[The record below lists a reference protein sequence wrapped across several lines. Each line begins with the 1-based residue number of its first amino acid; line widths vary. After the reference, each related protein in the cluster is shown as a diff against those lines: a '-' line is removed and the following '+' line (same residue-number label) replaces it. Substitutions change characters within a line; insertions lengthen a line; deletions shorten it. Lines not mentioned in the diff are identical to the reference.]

1 MGRHR
6 WKTVFGIVVTIAL
19 LAWVLRDVSAQEV
32 WHELSQSNPLWL
44 ALAVALATLSFALR
58 AVRWRILLE
67 PVISDTRFNSRFGAV
82 CIGFAVNNILPARLG
97 EFTRAFA
104 LTRTEPVPLSASI
117 ASLVVERILDGVVLA
132 IFLFVTI
139 SLPGF
144 PLGEGSTAELIR
156 RTANIGAVAFGIG
169 LGVLWL
175 AARRPAAT
183 GRLFDRT
190 VARWLPDRFA
200 EKASHAAASFVH
212 GLGALAS
219 PGVFLRALF
228 WSFVVW
234 IDLSL
239 SIWAGLEAFDISG
252 PGIPGS
258 HFLQAVIAF
267 AVAAPS
273 SPGFFGVFEAAV
285 RVGLGPWNVSAP
297 RVVSFATSYHIL
309 TFIPVTL
316 IGLWYLQRLG
326 LSWSDV
332 GRAEQRAEER
342 PAARLETA
350 GPPPAEEDGA
360 RGGSQ

>member
-6 WKTVFGIVVTIAL
+6 WKTVLGIAITVAL

-32 WHELSQSNPLWL
+32 WHELRQSSPVWL
-44 ALAVALATLSFALR
+44 LLAVVLATLSFALR
-58 AVRWRILLE
+58 AIRWKILLE
-67 PVISDTRFNSRFGAV
+67 PVISETSFDSRFGAV

-104 LTRTEPVPLSASI
+104 LTRMEPLPLSASI

-144 PLGEGSTAELIR
+144 PLGDGTTAELIR
-156 RTANIGAVAFGIG
+156 RTANIGAVVFGVG
-169 LGVLWL
+169 LGLLWL
-175 AARRPAAT
+175 AARRPEAT
-183 GRLFDRT
+183 SRLFDRT

-200 EKASHAAASFVH
+200 EKASRATASFVN

-219 PGVFLRALF
+219 ARVFVRALF

-239 SIWAGLEAFDISG
+239 SVWAGLEAFDITG
-252 PGIPGS
+252 PGIAGS

-273 SPGFFGVFEAAV
+273 SPGFFGVFEAAA
-285 RVGLGPWNVSAP
+285 RVGLGPWNVSAA

-332 GRAEQRAEER
+332 GRAGTQVEAESPKVVEGSGATER
-342 PAARLETA
+342 PR
-350 GPPPAEEDGA
+350 
-360 RGGSQ
+360 

>member
-1 MGRHR
+1 MLGIAI
-6 WKTVFGIVVTIAL
+6 TVAL

-32 WHELSQSNPLWL
+32 WHELRQSSPLWL
-44 ALAVALATLSFALR
+44 LLAVVLATLSFALR
-58 AVRWRILLE
+58 AVRWKILLE
-67 PVISDTRFNSRFGAV
+67 PVISETSFDSRFGAV

-104 LTRTEPVPLSASI
+104 LTRMEPLPLSASI

-144 PLGEGSTAELIR
+144 PLGDGTTAELIR
-156 RTANIGAVAFGIG
+156 RTANIGAVVFGVG
-169 LGVLWL
+169 LGLLWL
-175 AARRPAAT
+175 AARRPEAT
-183 GRLFDRT
+183 SRLFDRT
-190 VARWLPDRFA
+190 VVRWLPDRFA
-200 EKASHAAASFVH
+200 EKASRAAASFVN

-219 PGVFLRALF
+219 ARVFVRALF

-239 SIWAGLEAFDISG
+239 SVWAGLEAFDITG
-252 PGIPGS
+252 PGIAGS

-273 SPGFFGVFEAAV
+273 SPGFFGVFEAAA
-285 RVGLGPWNVSAP
+285 RVGLGPWNVSAA

-332 GRAEQRAEER
+332 GRAEMQVEAESPKVVEGSGATER
-342 PAARLETA
+342 PR
-350 GPPPAEEDGA
+350 
-360 RGGSQ
+360 